1 MFATGRYQNHNQF
14 LTREAQATFLE
25 ERYRGQ
31 DLLDHQLT
39 HPFDA
44 IEVSHQPYPYGAAFQ
59 PPSGGYEANPYVD
72 QSPLKLTSAQ
82 RRLLPG
88 PQGGE
93 GNDAGGVNWL
103 LVIGVAAVAYYMLVP
118 R

>member
-14 LTREAQATFLE
+14 LTREAQATYLG

-39 HPFDA
+39 RPFDA

-72 QSPLKLTSAQ
+72 GDLFD
-82 RRLLPG
+82 
-88 PQGGE
+88 GGKE
-93 GNDAGGVNWL
+93 GNNDGKPAPMSLIWL
-103 LVIGVAAVAYYMLVP
+103 LAGAGVVYYLLVP

>member
-14 LTREAQATFLE
+14 LTREAQATYLG

-39 HPFDA
+39 RPFDA
-44 IEVSHQPYPYGAAFQ
+44 IEISHQPYPYGAAFQ
-59 PPSGGYEANPYVD
+59 PPSGGYEANPYTD
-72 QSPLKLTSAQ
+72 
-82 RRLLPG
+82 
-88 PQGGE
+88 
-93 GNDAGGVNWL
+93 NDAFTKQSEGEQQQQMSLIWL
-103 LVIGVAAVAYYMLVP
+103 LAGAGVAYYLLVP

>member
-14 LTREAQATFLE
+14 LTREAQATFLS

-44 IEVSHQPYPYGAAFQ
+44 IEISHQPYPYGAAFQ
-59 PPSGGYEANPYVD
+59 PPSGGYEANPYLDNANVGNKKD
-72 QSPLKLTSAQ
+72 EGHNSESS
-82 RRLLPG
+82 
-88 PQGGE
+88 GGF
-93 GNDAGGVNWL
+93 NWL
-103 LVIGVAAVAYYMLVP
+103 LVIGAAAVAYYLLVP

>member
-14 LTREAQATFLE
+14 LTREAQATYLG

-39 HPFDA
+39 RPFDA
-44 IEVSHQPYPYGAAFQ
+44 IEISHQPYPYGAAFQ
-59 PPSGGYEANPYVD
+59 PPSGGYEANPYTD
-72 QSPLKLTSAQ
+72 NDLFTKQSDGGNAEQPTPMN
-82 RRLLPG
+82 LLWVLLG
-88 PQGGE
+88 
-93 GNDAGGVNWL
+93 AGV
-103 LVIGVAAVAYYMLVP
+103 VYYLLVP

>member
-14 LTREAQATFLE
+14 LTREAQATFLS

-39 HPFDA
+39 RPFDA
-44 IEVSHQPYPYGAAFQ
+44 IEISHQPYPYGAAFQ
-59 PPSGGYEANPYVD
+59 PPSGGYEANPYLDNANVGNKQD
-72 QSPLKLTSAQ
+72 E
-82 RRLLPG
+82 
-88 PQGGE
+88 GGNSE
-93 GNDAGGVNWL
+93 QPKDTTPWL
-103 LVIGVAAVAYYMLVP
+103 LLVGGAAVAYYLLVP

>member
-14 LTREAQATFLE
+14 LTREAQSTFLS

-39 HPFDA
+39 RPFDA
-44 IEVSHQPYPYGAAFQ
+44 IEISHQPYPYGAAFQ
-59 PPSGGYEANPYVD
+59 PPSGGYEANPYLD
-72 QSPLKLTSAQ
+72 QANVGLKQ
-82 RRLLPG
+82 DE
-88 PQGGE
+88 GGDAE
-93 GNDAGGVNWL
+93 KPSAGGMNWL
-103 LVIGVAAVAYYMLVP
+103 LIAGLAGVAYYLLVP